1 MIKLS
6 KKLCYILRH
15 NPASIGLSIDKNG
28 YADINELIGKLRLHG
43 VNISKSNLAEIVASD
58 EKSRYS
64 YNEDKTKIRANYGHS
79 FAVDLEFK
87 ALCPPPVL
95 YHGTAKRNVESILE
109 NGLDKSSR
117 NYVHLTDN
125 ISSALDVGG
134 RYGKAVIFK
143 IDACRMF
150 RKGYAF
156 YKSGAVW
163 LTEHVPTEY
172 LSLLRE
178 TVTFR

>member
-87 ALCPPPVL
+87 ALCPPSCSV
-95 YHGTAKRNVESILE
+95 
-109 NGLDKSSR
+109 SR
-117 NYVHLTDN
+117 N
-125 ISSALDVGG
+125 
-134 RYGKAVIFK
+134 GKAK
-143 IDACRMF
+143 
-150 RKGYAF
+150 
-156 YKSGAVW
+156 
-163 LTEHVPTEY
+163 H
-172 LSLLRE
+172 
-178 TVTFR
+178 